1 MYRHESQPVHSI
13 SSSNNLYGCFSTETK
28 SHQKLSLF
36 YDTAQYNNRQNVAI
50 KMKNIK
56 KIIIIKQQ
64 QQQNPKENLVSSL
77 KKKN

>member
-1 MYRHESQPVHSI
+1 MKASQYIVHSTQY

-50 KMKNIK
+50 KMENK
-56 KIIIIKQQ
+56 KISE
-64 QQQNPKENLVSSL
+64 ENLVSPFKVLYFNL
-77 KKKN
+77 KNKV